1 MIIYLAGLLNF
12 LQSGLITLKY
22 KQFHGDPLPVNIILL
37 VTVFLIG
44 SMFVVYVYRKSRDME
59 RDYLENEAEHAV
71 EQPIPDVATANGA
84 LAADGNG
91 SA

>member
-1 MIIYLAGLLNF
+1 
-12 LQSGLITLKY
+12 
-22 KQFHGDPLPVNIILL
+22 
-37 VTVFLIG
+37 
-44 SMFVVYVYRKSRDME
+44 ME